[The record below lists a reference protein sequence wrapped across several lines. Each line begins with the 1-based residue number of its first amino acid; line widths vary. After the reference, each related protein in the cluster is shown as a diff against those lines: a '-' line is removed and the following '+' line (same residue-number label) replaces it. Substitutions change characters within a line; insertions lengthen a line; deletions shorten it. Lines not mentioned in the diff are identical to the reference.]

1 MAGSHSGQPEAAV
14 TRVTFSHIWF
24 LSFLSGAWEYFG
36 EGCQSSPCS
45 GRIWEGRGVEGW
57 GGVTKGRHIS
67 EHESKSSQNG
77 GNSKCEHD
85 EHERAGD
92 CEKEE

>member
-24 LSFLSGAWEYFG
+24 LSFLSGRLLGREYFG

-45 GRIWEGRGVEGW
+45 GMIWDRR
-57 GGVTKGRHIS
+57 GGVGGGEAGGGEEALSVGGRIRGHLACLGRCGS
-67 EHESKSSQNG
+67 PLGEVAEG
-77 GNSKCEHD
+77 P
-85 EHERAGD
+85 
-92 CEKEE
+92 